1 VPSSGDGV
9 VPVFRTSSPL
19 DSIGILNK
27 NLSSSSNNSRP
38 VSQARATPVEIAKA
52 LSASRKIEDLL
63 KQPGDV
69 KRLKAAIK
77 SEIFQFDDN
86 TDGINVDLL
95 VLKIELT
102 SKAIDMCEKFKRR
115 MLQHYLVYLLRSFK
129 EDLKR
134 ITVQNS
140 SGAATPNSSGRKLNN
155 ERGKNLKNMFRPIQS
170 RPNTSKITQHSKN
183 DNTHPESD
191 SGIQNSS
198 FMQNLPISSDTKI
211 AAIPPTAKSAFNN
224 SAFNRGLH
232 DSPAGAPMHK
242 RQKLDSVG
250 NTPNTSPTY
259 QMSNPANPA
268 NPETPIITHDLSLNL
283 SDKMNGT
290 CKNSVNNTGFSS
302 PISNSPD
309 STKNLPKT
317 GSASVLASLNGWR
330 NNNLIE
336 VPRNGVDH
344 TNGDSS

>member
-1 VPSSGDGV
+1 
-9 VPVFRTSSPL
+9 
-19 DSIGILNK
+19 
-27 NLSSSSNNSRP
+27 
-38 VSQARATPVEIAKA
+38 
-52 LSASRKIEDLL
+52 
-63 KQPGDV
+63 
-69 KRLKAAIK
+69 
-77 SEIFQFDDN
+77 
-86 TDGINVDLL
+86 LL

-140 SGAATPNSSGRKLNN
+140 SGAATPNSSGRQLKN
-155 ERGKNLKNMFRPIQS
+155 ERGKNPKNMFRPIQS
-170 RPNTSKITQHSKN
+170 RPNTSTITQHSKN

-198 FMQNLPISSDTKI
+198 FMQQSPISSDPKI

-224 SAFNRGLH
+224 LAFTRGLH
-232 DSPAGAPMHK
+232 DSPAGAPLHK

-259 QMSNPANPA
+259 QMSNTA

-290 CKNSVNNTGFSS
+290 CKDSVNSGFSS

-309 STKNLPKT
+309 STENSPKT